1 MNPLSMRER
10 MIISTIPIPMI
21 DVSVSI
27 SERQVSLWLVVL
39 WE

>member
-1 MNPLSMRER
+1 

-21 DVSVSI
+21 DVSI

-39 WE
+39 WD

>member
-21 DVSVSI
+21 DVSI
-27 SERQVSLWLVVL
+27 SERQVR
-39 WE
+39 

>member
-1 MNPLSMRER
+1 

-21 DVSVSI
+21 DVSI
-27 SERQVSLWLVVL
+27 SERQVSLLLVIL